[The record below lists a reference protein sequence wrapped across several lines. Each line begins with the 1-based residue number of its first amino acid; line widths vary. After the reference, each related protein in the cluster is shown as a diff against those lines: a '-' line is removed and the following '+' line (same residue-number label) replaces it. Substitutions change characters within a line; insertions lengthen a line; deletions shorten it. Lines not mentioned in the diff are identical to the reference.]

1 LGDMLELGDATS
13 VAHRSVLSKAVERA
27 DAIVVLG
34 EAMVEAMRSM
44 DGSIAGKVVVA
55 QSHSEAASIIRSMAG
70 QRDVILVKGSRS
82 MMLERV
88 IELLRQHSD
97 DTVAL
102 QSK

>member
-1 LGDMLELGDATS
+1 
-13 VAHRSVLSKAVERA
+13 LSKAVEQA

-55 QSHSEAASIIRSMAG
+55 QSHSEAASIIRAMAG
-70 QRDVILVKGSRS
+70 QRDVVLVKGSRS